1 MFPLRGVQREG
12 DTVSHAKVGGE
23 VHHFPAG
30 AGQPGG
36 VAIELVPED
45 GLGLLQA
52 KEDHRI
58 LGQVV
63 PLRVGIKPAGRAVVE
78 QGHV

>member
-1 MFPLRGVQREG
+1 MFPLGRVQREG

-36 VAIELVPED
+36 VAVELVPED

-52 KEDHRI
+52 QEDHRI